1 MKTKTKNGV
10 LKQQTKME
18 QTTVIVTWYVFSLGM
33 LYFSTLK
40 KLKILESLTLNWN
53 ANQKPPPITSQLCC
67 WIQLSSKIVMPFN
80 KKVWCNCNTFY
91 ACTYS
96 HVRDDTHI
104 TSMKTVQFSTLP
116 TRCPTTSE
124 MCLFM
129 AQA

>member
-1 MKTKTKNGV
+1 MWKQKQKRSVKTIDKNGANNGHCH
-10 LKQQTKME
+10 L
-18 QTTVIVTWYVFSLGM
+18 ICILFGYALF
-33 LYFSTLK
+33 FDLK
-40 KLKILESLTLNWN
+40 KIENIRKCTLNWN
-53 ANQKPPPITSQLCC
+53 ANQKPPPVTSQLCC